1 MTARERIERETE
13 TAIEEA
19 LAHLPGIEDLETRK
33 SDRLDFK
40 EVSVWGLKAAL
51 EAAYRAGRRDEEAR
65 AERACRRNARR
76 G

>member
-19 LAHLPGIEDLETRK
+19 LTHLPGIEDLETRK

>member
-1 MTARERIERETE
+1 MTARERIEREME
-13 TAIEEA
+13 TAIEDA
-19 LAHLPGIEDLETRK
+19 LAHLPGIEDLKTRK

-65 AERACRRNARR
+65 AERSCRRNARR
-76 G
+76 A